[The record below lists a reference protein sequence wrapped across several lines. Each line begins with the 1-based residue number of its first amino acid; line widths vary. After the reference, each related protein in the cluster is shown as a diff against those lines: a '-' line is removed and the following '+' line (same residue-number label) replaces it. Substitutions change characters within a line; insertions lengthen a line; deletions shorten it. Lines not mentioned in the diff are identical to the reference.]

1 MCTDKVNPNEEYTP
15 KMLAATLGKSVSCI
29 YNWINNG
36 LKVSRTSRTAG
47 ISILGSDYLNWKG
60 N

>member
-1 MCTDKVNPNEEYTP
+1 MCENKVNPDEEYTP
-15 KMLAATLGKSVSCI
+15 KMLAAALGKSVSCI

-47 ISILGSDYLNWKG
+47 ISILGSDYLEWK
-60 N
+60 NT